1 MKEST
6 KRKSFCCVIEKLQ
19 GMVQLRVKCY
29 DETDTKDINYKLFL
43 DKEASLPRNWLCL
56 RNDIVVLQLMTVI
69 HISTTYF
76 STA

>member
-1 MKEST
+1 MK
-6 KRKSFCCVIEKLQ
+6 R
-19 GMVQLRVKCY
+19 LRVKCY

-43 DKEASLPRNWLCL
+43 DKEASLPLCL

>member
-1 MKEST
+1 
-6 KRKSFCCVIEKLQ
+6 
-19 GMVQLRVKCY
+19 MVQLRVKCY

-43 DKEASLPRNWLCL
+43 DKEASLPRNWLRL